1 MYRITT
7 PSGEFIMTDKINY
20 IRVHKSGTYL
30 LTDVNHAEGVAHHG
44 TPYLFKD
51 GAHVAEIDG
60 GELTQETAGL
70 LNAMLTGEGQGMTNR
85 IQAAMELRK
94 ALQMFL
100 STLDPE
106 TQGED
111 MLEVASVFPAYEV
124 GKAYKTKQVFS
135 YGTNGVGDPQLYQ
148 VLQDHTSAAEWTPD
162 TAVSLYK
169 AIGVTSGGYSEW
181 VQPLGASDA
190 YNTGD
195 IVSYNGKLYKSI
207 IDANVWAPDA
217 YPAGWEAI

>member
-7 PSGEFIMTDKINY
+7 PSGECILTDKVNY

-30 LTDVNHAEGVAHHG
+30 LTDVSHAEGVAHHG
-44 TPYLFKD
+44 IPYLFKD
-51 GAHVAEIDG
+51 GAHVAETDG

-70 LNAMLTGEGQGMTNR
+70 LNTMLTGESQGMTNR
-85 IQAAMELRK
+85 IQAALELRK
-94 ALQMFL
+94 ALQLFL
-100 STLDPE
+100 STMDVD
-106 TQGED
+106 TQVED
-111 MLEVASVFPAYEV
+111 MLEVARGFPAYHV
-124 GKAYKTKQVFS
+124 GKAYKAKQVFS
-135 YGTNGVGDPQLYQ
+135 YGTNSVGDPQLYQ

-169 AIGVTSGGYSEW
+169 AIGVTSGGYPKW

-195 IVSYNGKLYKSI
+195 IVSYKGKLYKST
-207 IDANVWAPDA
+207 IDGNVWAPDV
-217 YPAGWEAI
+217 YPAGWKAM